1 MDDTLIH
8 GPTQEV
14 HDTGVRRVLNQLQN
28 AGITLNNKCEFSK
41 HRITFLGHVI
51 SDKGVEADPE
61 KTKAVREFPQPTNV
75 KELQRFNG
83 MVNQLAKFI
92 PELAS
97 INEPLRQLLR
107 KGNQF
112 LWDQPQEKAFRE
124 IKLKLTSPD
133 VLAHYDF
140 SKRSVVAADA
150 CQDGLGAVLFQ
161 TDSSGNRRAIAFA
174 SRSLNDTEKRY
185 AVMEKE
191 ALAAVWACEK
201 FNDYILG
208 TEFTLETDHRP
219 LVPLLTSTDLSKL
232 PPRNLRFRLRM
243 ARYSPEVKYV
253 QGVHQNTA
261 DALSQAPTSQPT
273 QKDLTLVE
281 EIEEHSESLL
291 VSLPATKQRLDEI
304 KTVQDH
310 DAVCKQVKTYCQDG
324 WPPIM
329 PLQPLLKPYKKSST

>member
-14 HDTGVRRVLNQLQN
+14 HDTRVRLVLNRLQN

-92 PELAS
+92 LELAS

-112 LWDQPQEKAFRE
+112 LWDQPQENAFRE
-124 IKLKLTSPD
+124 IKQKLTSPD
-133 VLAHYDF
+133 VLAHYDS

-161 TDSSGNRRAIAFA
+161 TDSYGNRRTIAFA
-174 SRSLNDTEKRY
+174 SRSLNDTEKR
-185 AVMEKE
+185 
-191 ALAAVWACEK
+191 
-201 FNDYILG
+201 
-208 TEFTLETDHRP
+208 
-219 LVPLLTSTDLSKL
+219 
-232 PPRNLRFRLRM
+232 
-243 ARYSPEVKYV
+243 
-253 QGVHQNTA
+253 
-261 DALSQAPTSQPT
+261 
-273 QKDLTLVE
+273 
-281 EIEEHSESLL
+281 
-291 VSLPATKQRLDEI
+291 
-304 KTVQDH
+304 
-310 DAVCKQVKTYCQDG
+310 
-324 WPPIM
+324 
-329 PLQPLLKPYKKSST
+329 